1 MSAFGVS
8 AMTADGESVT
18 KHAPPMP
25 FYLSE
30 RMKIARLVEVLE
42 QKMAYFYKL
51 PDVLRKPWPFAGVT
65 MDNLLL

>member
-1 MSAFGVS
+1 
-8 AMTADGESVT
+8 
-18 KHAPPMP
+18 MP

-51 PDVLRKPWPFAGVT
+51 PDLLRKPWPFAGVT